1 MKTFGIKLKET
12 FKGERMWIDV
22 HTHLHMLKKPLEEI
36 FQQAKESDVQKMITI
51 GTQLSDWDL
60 VLESCKRY
68 SVYGALGCHPHEA
81 KTYTTKVEEQ
91 LKGKIKSHKNII
103 ALGEIGLDY
112 YYEHSQKEIQKE
124 AFRKQLSLAQ
134 ELSLPVE
141 IHSRS
146 AEEDTLSILKE
157 FPEVKG
163 LLHCFTSSWNM
174 AQQALDIGYNISFS
188 GIITFKNAQELRD
201 ICSKVPLDRL
211 HVETDAP
218 YLAPS
223 PYRGRENQ
231 PAWMVHTAQV
241 IADLHKVSLD
251 QLKKQT
257 WQNAC
262 DLFSLKV

>member
-1 MKTFGIKLKET
+1 
-12 FKGERMWIDV
+12 MWIDV
-22 HTHLHMLKKPLEEI
+22 HTHLHMLKQPIADVLKK
-36 FQQAKESDVQKMITI
+36 AKESDVQKMITI

-60 VLESCKRY
+60 VLESCKKY

-81 KTYTTKVEEQ
+81 HTYTDDIEKQ
-91 LKGKIKSHKNII
+91 LKKKLQSNKNII

-112 YYEHSQKEIQKE
+112 YYEHSKKDIQKE
-124 AFRKQLSLAQ
+124 VFRKQLSLAQ
-134 ELSLPVE
+134 ELHLPVE
-141 IHSRS
+141 IHTRS
-146 AEEDTLSILKE
+146 AEEDTIAILKE
-157 FPEVKG
+157 FPKVKG

-201 ICSKVPLDRL
+201 ACSKVPLDRL

-223 PYRGRENQ
+223 PHRGRENQ
-231 PAWMVHTAQV
+231 PAWMIHTAQV
-241 IADLHKVSLD
+241 VADLHKVSLD
-251 QLKKQT
+251 KIKEQT

-262 DLFSLKV
+262 HLFSI